1 MRAYQAGILCLMV
14 WYLILPATAEN
25 SGARYTE
32 PMNVLLGSYN
42 SRAECERELQSL
54 RKDPAVASKVKAAKC
69 LPSTKTDAPAEPG
82 H

>member
-1 MRAYQAGILCLMV
+1 MLGLMV
-14 WYLILPATAEN
+14 WYLVLPATAEN
-25 SGARYTE
+25 SGARHSE

-42 SRAECERELQSL
+42 SRAECESELQSL

-69 LPSTKTDAPAEPG
+69 LPSAKTDAPAEDS